1 MCNYQ
6 DEFKCCE
13 QLCCTSEDKVQQVQ
27 KGAHAMLDLQLRD
40 LYQQWISEDIEN
52 RRYHDKH
59 QDQNIKWGR
68 KSRDWGH

>member
-40 LYQQWISEDIEN
+40 LYQQ
-52 RRYHDKH
+52 
-59 QDQNIKWGR
+59 
-68 KSRDWGH
+68 